1 MTTTTLSHGTV
12 PASSQ
17 TGHSIR
23 EFLTA
28 WFKATPVYIVYSILA
43 H

>member
-12 PASSQ
+12 PASSNA
-17 TGHSIR
+17 GHAIR

-28 WFKATPVYIVYSILA
+28 WFKATPVYIVYSIIA